1 MARTPILI
9 KQKRWEEMFNKIL
22 KLKKKRSGYVLIVV
36 LILMLVLIIITYLY
50 SDSLLAEWAIAR
62 NNKAAAIAFS
72 MAESGIQEAVYRVQ
86 YHEATRNSFKG
97 TGEITFPNEVIFTQD
112 PGLIDNSY
120 YEVKITNTQKGAATI
135 ESSGYY
141 TAGLKT
147 ARRQIRV
154 SISQASVPPPVDY
167 GAIYT
172 GGVGGGQSNADFD
185 ISEAQVR
192 IYQGPI
198 WLNRNFWAWGSSNVA
213 IEGTD
218 ITKNEA
224 VKTVS
229 GYTPKKKSDVWPV
242 LNCNCLIDD
251 DGDSETA
258 QCSDNP
264 GCVTTPI
271 TRVPP
276 PTVSFN
282 DYKNLARTHVPIQ
295 YYANQAAFYTAAPP
309 GTTTFNDVVYV
320 DGPLT
325 IDSSRTIIVN
335 GVLAIAGSITID
347 GSVTINRVA
356 DNPSGVITTGRFN
369 LNSTGR
375 FSGTGLIWSGDWVR
389 IDGNPAPFNL
399 TGAIVSDRTSIA
411 SRTTNIYYDPDVVNA
426 TLTAGPITPV
436 IEISH
441 WEEEY

>member
-1 MARTPILI
+1 
-9 KQKRWEEMFNKIL
+9 MFNKTL
-22 KLKKKRSGYVLIVV
+22 KLKKKRSGYALIIV

-50 SDSLLAEWAIAR
+50 SDSLLAELAIAR

-86 YHEATRNSFKG
+86 YDETARNSFKG

-112 PGLIDNSY
+112 PGLIDNSSY
-120 YEVKITNTQKGAATI
+120 SVTIANTQKGAATI
-135 ESSGYY
+135 ESTGYY
-141 TAGLKT
+141 RIGLKT

-154 SISQASVPPPVDY
+154 AISQASVPPPVDY

-172 GGVGGGQSNADFD
+172 GGVGGGSSNADFD

-192 IYQGPI
+192 IYRGPI
-198 WLNRNFWAWGSSNVA
+198 WLNRDFWIWGSSNVA

-218 ITKNEA
+218 VTEAEA
-224 VKTVS
+224 VKAVR
-229 GYTPKKKSDVWPV
+229 GYTPKKKSGVWPV
-242 LNCNCLIDD
+242 FNCNCLIDN
-251 DGDSETA
+251 DGDPETP
-258 QCSDNP
+258 QCADNP

-271 TRVPP
+271 TRADP
-276 PTVSFN
+276 PTVDFN
-282 DYKNLARTHVPIQ
+282 IYKNLARTHVPGQ
-295 YYANQAAFYTAAPP
+295 YYANQAAFYAAVPP

-325 IDSSRTIIVN
+325 IDSSRTIIIN
-335 GVLAIAGSITID
+335 GVLAVAGSITID

-369 LNSTGR
+369 LNSEGR
-375 FSGTGLIWSGDWVR
+375 FSGTGLIWSGDWVKF
-389 IDGNPAPFNL
+389 DGNPAPVDL

-426 TLTAGPITPV
+426 TLTAGPVTPV